1 IHQERFRID
10 GRVVP
15 VMREHLAVIEALEK
29 RDPQMAVEAISQH
42 IDNAR
47 RLALQI

>member
-1 IHQERFRID
+1 
-10 GRVVP
+10 
-15 VMREHLAVIEALEK
+15 HLTVIEALES
-29 RDPQMAVEAISQH
+29 RDPQKAVEAISRH

>member
-1 IHQERFRID
+1 
-10 GRVVP
+10 
-15 VMREHLAVIEALEK
+15 AVIEALEK